1 MNCPRSVSEVRQVLP
16 DDFAADTPSGF
27 YPLRLVLGPDGAT
40 VELTRPDMLL
50 GRHTDADV
58 RLPTPDVSRRH
69 CRFVFTEGA
78 WEVYDLNSLNGLYVN
93 GARVR
98 QSTLQHHDLVAVGGF
113 RLQVDLSG
121 DPETPADRVL
131 QSIAD
136 ALPAPEF
143 GWRVS

>member
-1 MNCPRSVSEVRQVLP
+1 MNHSPACSEVRTCPP
-16 DDFAADTPSGF
+16 DDFAEDAPSGF
-27 YPLRLVLGPDGAT
+27 YPLRLVLAPSGAT

-58 RLPTPDVSRRH
+58 RLPTADVSRRH
-69 CRFVFTEGA
+69 CRFVFTDGV

-93 GARVR
+93 GTRVQ
-98 QSTLQHHDLVAVGGF
+98 QSALQHHDLVAVGSY

-121 DPETPADRVL
+121 DPDTPADRVL

-136 ALPAPEF
+136 ALPAPNPL
-143 GWRVS
+143 RHAS